1 LALVAVFA
9 VGEEQDGLVEMRE
22 APLNVDHADNAS
34 IIFAGVAFAPSLPAI
49 VGNLAAAHGG
59 AIFGPLAQV
68 AHG

>member
-34 IIFAGVAFAPSLPAI
+34 IIFGVWRSRHPCRR
-49 VGNLAAAHGG
+49 
-59 AIFGPLAQV
+59 
-68 AHG
+68 